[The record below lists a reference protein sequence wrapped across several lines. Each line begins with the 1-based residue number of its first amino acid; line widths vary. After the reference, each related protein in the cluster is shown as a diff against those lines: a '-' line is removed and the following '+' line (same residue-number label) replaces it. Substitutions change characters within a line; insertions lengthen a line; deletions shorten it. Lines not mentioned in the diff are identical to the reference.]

1 MKNVKSEYYY
11 HRISDTQLARVL
23 LKNPSL
29 LRGFSISTAVKKSKI
44 SFSIEYKGKVD
55 RVEIDKAYVELT
67 RKLIPHVGDMTLSFS
82 LIRNA
87 IYKALNWEGKQLNE
101 VPDYETLEIL
111 RVASK
116 YSTLITFSIIKKE
129 LYTLK
134 LKTKKIER
142 VLLDNGWKLILYENS
157 HTKYFKK

>member
-87 IYKALNWEGKQLNE
+87 IYKALNWEGKQDRKS
-101 VPDYETLEIL
+101 V
-111 RVASK
+111 V
-116 YSTLITFSIIKKE
+116 
-129 LYTLK
+129 
-134 LKTKKIER
+134 
-142 VLLDNGWKLILYENS
+142 
-157 HTKYFKK
+157 